1 MIDRRKFLSI
11 GLIGLSSVALSS
23 CSPVKKQKAVEYYHE
38 ESYGIIDTTGRWVI
52 EPKFYRIATPV
63 KELCIASPFRSGD
76 SFWGIVNLSGEWI
89 VKPLFS
95 RISTPVKGL
104 CAASVSKGSDSFCGI
119 MNLSGEWIIEPKWK
133 DVGSLSELDYFGAQ
147 DAKSGL
153 WGIARKDGS
162 WQVEPYLAANKS
174 HSAIGTFNSHTQRAK
189 AYDATSDLWG
199 FIDGSGKWVVKP
211 FTKWIDYVGDDRI
224 YASPPADSTLCGL
237 IDTEGN
243 WVVEPKFKVIGAFGK
258 TGYAYAESG
267 ETELVGLIDKQ
278 GNWAIEPK
286 FSYIRTPD
294 KSDFIPAKK
303 YIEGKRSGDLL
314 WGFIDLS
321 GEWVVEPK
329 YLDVGLY
336 NEKCDVVSV
345 CPEGA
350 GSLFRLM
357 NSKEEFVSE
366 QYFSEAF
373 AFSDEGYCD
382 ARPYKLEKPSEE

>member
-1 MIDRRKFLSI
+1 MIDRRKLISI
-11 GLIGLSSVALSS
+11 GLIGLSSVALSA

-38 ESYGIIDTTGRWVI
+38 EAYGIIDTTGRWVI
-52 EPKFYRIATPV
+52 EPKFYRIAPV

-119 MNLSGEWIIEPKWK
+119 MNLSGEWVIEPKWK
-133 DVGSLSELDYFGAQ
+133 DVGDFSELDYFGAQ

>member
-11 GLIGLSSVALSS
+11 GLIGLSSVALSA
-23 CSPVKKQKAVEYYHE
+23 CSLEKEQKAVEYYHE
-38 ESYGIIDTTGRWVI
+38 EAYGIIDTTGRWVI
-52 EPKFYRIATPV
+52 EPKF
-63 KELCIASPFRSGD
+63 G
-76 SFWGIVNLSGEWI
+76 W
-89 VKPLFS
+89 
-95 RISTPVKGL
+95 ISTPVKGL
-104 CAASVSKGSDSFCGI
+104 CDASLSRSDDALCGI
-119 MNLSGEWIIEPKWK
+119 VDLSGRWVIEPKWK
-133 DVGSLSELDYFGAQ
+133 GTGGLSELDYFGAQ
-147 DAKSGL
+147 DVESGL

-162 WQVEPYLAANKS
+162 WQVEPYLGANKS
-174 HSAIGTFNSHTQRAK
+174 HSAIGAFNSHTQRAK
-189 AYDATSDLWG
+189 AYDAVSDLWG

-211 FTKWIDYVGDDRI
+211 FTKWIDYVGDDKI
-224 YASPPADSTLCGL
+224 YASSPADSTLYGL
-237 IDTEGN
+237 IDIEGN
-243 WVVEPKFKVIGAFGK
+243 WIVEPQFWLIGAFGK
-258 TGYAYAESG
+258 TGYADAMSAE
-267 ETELVGLIDKQ
+267 TKFAGLIDKQ
-278 GNWAIEPK
+278 GNWVVEPK
-286 FSYIRTPD
+286 FSYIHTPN

-373 AFSDEGYCD
+373 AFSDDGYCD
-382 ARPYKLEKPSEE
+382 ARPYKLEKPLWE

>member
-11 GLIGLSSVALSS
+11 GLIGISSVTLSS
-23 CSPVKKQKAVEYYHE
+23 CSLEKEQKAVEYYHE
-38 ESYGIIDTTGRWVI
+38 ETYGIIDTTGTWVI
-52 EPKFYRIATPV
+52 EPKFNRIATPV
-63 KELCIASPFRSGD
+63 KGLCIASPFRSG
-76 SFWGIVNLSGEWI
+76 
-89 VKPLFS
+89 
-95 RISTPVKGL
+95 
-104 CAASVSKGSDSFCGI
+104 DSFCGI

-133 DVGSLSELDYFGAQ
+133 DAGGLSELDYFGAQ
-147 DAKSGL
+147 DAESGL

-162 WQVEPYLAANKS
+162 WQVEPYLVGKGGFS
-174 HSAIGTFNSHTQRAK
+174 GIGCFNPHTQIAK
-189 AYDATSDLWG
+189 AYDEASDLWG

-211 FTKWIDYVGDDRI
+211 FTKEINYVGDDEI
-224 YASPPADSTLCGL
+224 YAASPVDSALYGL
-237 IDTEGN
+237 IDIEGN
-243 WVVEPKFKVIGAFGK
+243 WIVEPQFWLIGAFGK
-258 TGYAYAESG
+258 TGYADAMSAE
-267 ETELVGLIDKQ
+267 TKLAGLIDKQ
-278 GNWAIEPK
+278 GNWVVEPK
-286 FSYIRTPD
+286 FSYIHTPD
-294 KSDFIPAKK
+294 KSDFIPAEE
-303 YIEGKRSGDLL
+303 YIEGKRPGDLL

-329 YLDVGLY
+329 YADIGSY
-336 NEKCDVVSV
+336 NEKCNVVSV

>member
-11 GLIGLSSVALSS
+11 GLIGLSSVALSA
-23 CSPVKKQKAVEYYHE
+23 CSLEKEQKAVEYYHE
-38 ESYGIIDTTGRWVI
+38 EAYGIIDTTGRWVI
-52 EPKFYRIATPV
+52 EPKF
-63 KELCIASPFRSGD
+63 G
-76 SFWGIVNLSGEWI
+76 W
-89 VKPLFS
+89 
-95 RISTPVKGL
+95 ISTPVKGL
-104 CAASVSKGSDSFCGI
+104 CDASLSRSDDALCGI
-119 MNLSGEWIIEPKWK
+119 VDLSGRWVIEPKWK
-133 DVGSLSELDYFGAQ
+133 GTGGFSELDYFGAQ
-147 DAKSGL
+147 DVESGL

-162 WQVEPYLAANKS
+162 WQVEPYLGANKS
-174 HSAIGTFNSHTQRAK
+174 HSAIGAFNSHTQRAK
-189 AYDATSDLWG
+189 AYDAVSDLWG

-211 FTKWIDYVGDDRI
+211 FTKWIDYVGDDKI
-224 YASPPADSTLCGL
+224 YASSPADSTLYGL
-237 IDTEGN
+237 IDIEGN
-243 WVVEPKFKVIGAFGK
+243 WIVEPQFWLIGAFGK
-258 TGYAYAESG
+258 TGYADAMSAE
-267 ETELVGLIDKQ
+267 TKFAGLIDKQ
-278 GNWAIEPK
+278 GNWVVEPK
-286 FSYIRTPD
+286 FSYIHTPN

-382 ARPYKLEKPSEE
+382 ARPYKLEKPLWE

>member
-11 GLIGLSSVALSS
+11 GLIGLSSVALSA

-38 ESYGIIDTTGRWVI
+38 EAYGIIDTTGTWVIEPKFGWISAPVKGLCDASLSRSDDALCGIVDLSGRWVI
-52 EPKFYRIATPV
+52 EPK
-63 KELCIASPFRSGD
+63 
-76 SFWGIVNLSGEWI
+76 W
-89 VKPLFS
+89 
-95 RISTPVKGL
+95 KG
-104 CAASVSKGSDSFCGI
+104 
-119 MNLSGEWIIEPKWK
+119 
-133 DVGSLSELDYFGAQ
+133 VGGLSELDYFGAQ

-162 WQVEPYLAANKS
+162 WQVEPYLGANKS

-199 FIDGSGKWVVKP
+199 FIDGSGKWAVKP
-211 FTKWIDYVGDDRI
+211 FTKWIDYVGDDKI
-224 YASPPADSTLCGL
+224 YASSPADSTLYGL
-237 IDTEGN
+237 IDIEGN
-243 WVVEPKFKVIGAFGK
+243 WIVEPQFWLIGAFGK
-258 TGYAYAESG
+258 TGYADAMSAE
-267 ETELVGLIDKQ
+267 TKLAGLIDKQ
-278 GNWAIEPK
+278 GNWVVEPK
-286 FSYIRTPD
+286 FSHVHTPD

-329 YLDVGLY
+329 YLNVGLY

-382 ARPYKLEKPSEE
+382 ARPYKLEKPLWE

>member
-1 MIDRRKFLSI
+1 MIDRRKLISI
-11 GLIGLSSVALSS
+11 GLIGLSSAALSA
-23 CSPVKKQKAVEYYHE
+23 CFPAKKQKAVEYYHE
-38 ESYGIIDTTGRWVI
+38 EAYGIIDTTGRWVI
-52 EPKFYRIATPV
+52 EPKF
-63 KELCIASPFRSGD
+63 G
-76 SFWGIVNLSGEWI
+76 W
-89 VKPLFS
+89 
-95 RISTPVKGL
+95 ISTPVKGL
-104 CAASVSKGSDSFCGI
+104 CDASLSRSDDALCGI
-119 MNLSGEWIIEPKWK
+119 VDLSGEWVIEPKWTG
-133 DVGSLSELDYFGAQ
+133 VGGLSELDYFGAQ

-162 WQVEPYLAANKS
+162 WQVEPYLGANKS

-189 AYDATSDLWG
+189 AYDAISDLWG

-211 FTKWIDYVGDDRI
+211 FTKWIDYVGDDKI
-224 YASPPADSTLCGL
+224 YASSPADSTLYGL
-237 IDTEGN
+237 IDNEGN
-243 WVVEPKFKVIGAFGK
+243 WIVEPQFWLIGAFGK
-258 TGYAYAESG
+258 TGYADAMSAETKSA
-267 ETELVGLIDKQ
+267 GLIDKQ
-278 GNWAIEPK
+278 GNWIIEPK
-286 FSYIRTPD
+286 FSYIHTPN

-303 YIEGKRSGDLL
+303 YIEGKRPGDLL

-329 YLDVGLY
+329 YLDVGSY

>member
-23 CSPVKKQKAVEYYHE
+23 CFPAKEQKAVEYYHE
-38 ESYGIIDTTGRWVI
+38 EAYGIIDTSGTWVI
-52 EPKFYRIATPV
+52 EPKFSWISDPV
-63 KELCIASPFRSGD
+63 NGLCTASLFKNKDLLSENNDELC
-76 SFWGIVNLSGEWI
+76 GIVDFSGEW
-89 VKPLFS
+89 V
-95 RISTPVKGL
+95 
-104 CAASVSKGSDSFCGI
+104 
-119 MNLSGEWIIEPKWK
+119 IEPKWK

-147 DAKSGL
+147 DAESGL

-162 WQVEPYLAANKS
+162 WQVEPYLEANKDF
-174 HSAIGTFNSHTQRAK
+174 SAIGTFNSHTQRAK
-189 AYDATSDLWG
+189 AYDAASDLWG

-211 FTKWIDYVGDDRI
+211 FTKWIDYVGDDKI
-224 YASPPADSTLCGL
+224 YASSPADSTLYGL
-237 IDTEGN
+237 IDIEGN
-243 WVVEPKFKVIGAFGK
+243 WIVEPQFWLIGAFGK
-258 TGYAYAESG
+258 TGYADAMSAE
-267 ETELVGLIDKQ
+267 TKLAGLIDKQ
-278 GNWAIEPK
+278 GNWVIEPK
-286 FSYIRTPD
+286 FSYIHTPD

-303 YIEGKRSGDLL
+303 YIERKRSGDLL